1 MTEKISYSK
10 YADKIRKGT
19 IFVSK
24 FFMRNTKIRLQYT
37 KNFHNTYFCYFL
49 IFIYEEK
56 SNRPQV
62 ITQFRTIWIKQKKVE
77 MKT

>member
-1 MTEKISYSK
+1 
-10 YADKIRKGT
+10 
-19 IFVSK
+19 
-24 FFMRNTKIRLQYT
+24 MRNTKIRLQYT